1 MSSTKTKPAAAASST
16 EHAKPQ
22 LSARPSLYLLSLG
35 CPKNRVDSEVM
46 LGTLL
51 DQGYELVQEP
61 DNAEV
66 ILINSCAFIGEAK
79 QESID
84 AILEHA
90 AYKERGTCKAL
101 VVAGCLTQ
109 RYADVLQAEMPE
121 VDYFVGTSGYPQI
134 AEIIR
139 GARDRAVLPDPHF
152 IADSK
157 TPRRNSMPAY
167 TAYVKISEG
176 CDNACTFCII
186 PTLRGAQRS
195 RPIKDVVIECERL
208 VAAGA
213 QELNLVAQDL
223 TAYGHDLPGR
233 PKLHDLLQALRD
245 VPARWIRLHYAYPR
259 EFPDALIDAL
269 ANQPNLARYLDM
281 PLQHI
286 ADPVLRRMKRG
297 RDAAWVRKLVK
308 KIRDRVP
315 DLTFRSSFIVG
326 FPGETE
332 EDFEQL
338 CEFVEETR
346 FDKVGVF
353 AFSRE
358 EGTPSYDLDGQLP
371 QRTKAARQKKL
382 MNLQRK
388 ISRAHQ
394 AALVGKTLDV
404 LVEGVSSESDLL
416 LEGRWMGQAPEIDGK
431 VYVNRGRARPGEI
444 VRVLIEQAGDYDLV
458 GGIEGAD
465 GPVQMIGSRLAG
477 GASLVQPD
485 ARLPMETAASQ
496 PKRSRLP
503 ILSH

>member
-1 MSSTKTKPAAAASST
+1 MSATSAAPKPV
-16 EHAKPQ
+16 
-22 LSARPSLYLLSLG
+22 LSDRPSLYLLSLG

-51 DQGYELVQEP
+51 EQGYQLVQEP

-90 AYKERGTCKAL
+90 QFKESGSCKAL

-139 GARDRAVLPDPHF
+139 GARDRAVLPDPHY
-152 IADSK
+152 IADSR
-157 TPRRNSMPAY
+157 TPRRNSMPRY

-186 PTLRGAQRS
+186 PTLRGGQRS
-195 RPIKDVVIECERL
+195 RPIADIVTECERL
-208 VAAGA
+208 ASEGA

-233 PKLHDLLQALRD
+233 PKLHDLLNALKD
-245 VPARWIRLHYAYPR
+245 VKVRWVRLHYAYPR
-259 EFPDALIDAL
+259 DFPDALIDAL
-269 ANQPNLARYLDM
+269 AKQPNMARYLDM

-286 ADPVLRRMKRG
+286 SDPVLRRMKRG

-308 KIRDRVP
+308 KIRERVP
-315 DLTFRSSFIVG
+315 DLTFRTSFIVG

-332 EDFEQL
+332 DDFNQL
-338 CEFVEETR
+338 YDFVEEMR

-358 EGTPSYDLDGQLP
+358 EGTPSYELDGQLP
-371 QRTKAARQKKL
+371 QRLKASRQKKL

-394 AALVGKTLDV
+394 NALVGKTLDV
-404 LVEGVSSESDLL
+404 LIEGVSSESELL

-431 VYVNRGRARPGEI
+431 VYVNRGRAAPGQI
-444 VRVLIEQAGDYDLV
+444 VPVEIEQAGDYDLV
-458 GGIEGAD
+458 GGIVGAD
-465 GPVQMIGSRLAG
+465 GPVQAIGSRLSGNAELL
-477 GASLVQPD
+477 APEV
-485 ARLPMETAASQ
+485 RTPMESAASQ
-496 PKRSRLP
+496 PKKSRLP